1 MKFFINL
8 RGKKMTLTHL
18 FRAQAL
24 FAWLWAVMFW
34 FAPEM
39 VAQGPGWEVTP
50 NAIAFGQVVSV
61 PMFALGFISWNAPAW
76 VGDNLKKV
84 GMFLG
89 VYINILFIAVQLFH
103 VSTEASK
110 FDPLGMIPTIIFAA
124 LFFWKCRASD

>member
-1 MKFFINL
+1 V
-8 RGKKMTLTHL
+8 TLTHL

-24 FAWLWAVMFW
+24 FAWLWAVMLW

-50 NAIAFGQVVSV
+50 DAISFGQVVSV
-61 PMFALGFISWNAPAW
+61 PMFGIGMISWMAPTW
-76 VGDNLKKV
+76 VVDNLKKL
-84 GMFLG
+84 GMLMG
-89 VYINILFIAVQLFH
+89 VYINGLFIAVQLFH
-103 VSTEASK
+103 ISTGAST

>member
-1 MKFFINL
+1 
-8 RGKKMTLTHL
+8 MTLTHL
-18 FRAQAL
+18 FKAQAL

-34 FAPEM
+34 LAPEM
-39 VAQGPGWEVTP
+39 AASGPGWEVTP
-50 NAIAFGQVVSV
+50 NAISFGQVMSI
-61 PMFALGFISWNAPAW
+61 PMIALGIISWNAPAW

-84 GMFLG
+84 GMILG

-103 VSTEASK
+103 VSTGAAN

>member
-18 FRAQAL
+18 FKAQAI
-24 FAWLWAVMFW
+24 FAWMWAVLIW

-39 VAQGPGWEVTP
+39 ATQGPGWELTP
-50 NAIAFGQVVSV
+50 NLQSFAQVLSV
-61 PMFALGFISWNAPAW
+61 PMLALGIISWMAPTW

-84 GMFLG
+84 GMVLG
-89 VYINILFIAVQLFH
+89 VYINALFVAVQAFH
-103 VSTEASK
+103 VSTGAAN

-124 LFFWKCRASD
+124 LFFWKCR